1 MTDQTKNRIVLLVI
15 DLPAVSAGVFAAGAI
30 AGLTFYV
37 ITHGFQTPEMF
48 GWMGLFIVFGTMG
61 LVTASVASIV
71 AIAVEIIK
79 NQSPLRSAG
88 RMVVTGCVFGV
99 LAVAGCLWINPKDT
113 EAMAAFVNGS
123 VCAAVSLVVAVVRTK
138 HWSKTSQST

>member
-1 MTDQTKNRIVLLVI
+1 MTDQTKNRIALLVI
-15 DLPAVSAGVFAAGAI
+15 TLPAVSAGVFAAGAI

-37 ITHGFQTPEMF
+37 INCGFQTPEMF

-79 NQSPLRSAG
+79 NQSLLRSVG

-99 LAVAGCLWINPKDT
+99 LAVAGCFWINPKDT
-113 EAMAAFVNGS
+113 DVIAVFVSGA
-123 VCAAVSLVVAVVRTK
+123 VCAAVSLVVAAVRTK
-138 HWSKTSQST
+138 HWSRTSQST